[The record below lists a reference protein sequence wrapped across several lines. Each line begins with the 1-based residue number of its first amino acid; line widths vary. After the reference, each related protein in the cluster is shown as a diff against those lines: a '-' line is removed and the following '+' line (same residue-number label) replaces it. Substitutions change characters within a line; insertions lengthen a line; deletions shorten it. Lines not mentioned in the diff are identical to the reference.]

1 MSDDSEKLLP
11 VLPVDPPVRGTCG
24 PDDRA
29 SASVDQVKTRHS
41 LIDTGLV
48 TRGDGRRTD

>member
-29 SASVDQVKTRHS
+29 SVDQVKTRHS